1 MKQQASIKLARNC
14 CNLI

>member
-1 MKQQASIKLARNC
+1 MKQQAWIKLARNC